1 MRLLNELVENVADNL
16 KQSIKILLQAIAMV
30 AIIGAILW
38 YVGINSLIT
47 TLSQMKLEY
56 LPLAFLAYFGINALF
71 ALRLKR
77 VIGREGVKMSF
88 KKTLFAQYAGMLSS
102 DVTPGRSGYFLT
114 PVYLRDQEVPTS
126 VSLSG
131 ILGIQTI
138 EFLFKVFGGILAVVF
153 LIETIQLSGTL
164 LWVSIVG
171 VALMLVGAILL
182 ALFSWSDRV
191 IHIFNRISNSK
202 YLARFTGGLM
212 GKLEEYKQSAQ
223 HTRKS
228 IPEIAALT
236 MLCWTL
242 KGFEWYFLGLALG
255 IGQIGWL
262 GFFLLHPL
270 VTALGFVPI
279 TPSGIGFQEGVVV
292 AVITAVLTA
301 GGMPLSTALASAA
314 AFALLS
320 RMLLILEDLVGVPQ
334 IVKSTSTLFSK
345 KENTHLGESTA

>member
-1 MRLLNELVENVADNL
+1 M
-16 KQSIKILLQAIAMV
+16 KQAVKILLQVIVMV
-30 AIIGAILW
+30 AIIGALLW
-38 YVGINSLIT
+38 YVGIDSLIN

-56 LPLAFLAYFGINALF
+56 LPLAFLAYFGINVLF

-77 VIGREGVKMSF
+77 VLKREGAKLSLR
-88 KKTLFAQYAGMLSS
+88 KTLFAQYAGMLTS

-114 PVYLRDQEVPTS
+114 PVYLRDQNVPTS

-131 ILGIQTI
+131 ILGIQTV

-164 LWVSIVG
+164 LWISVLG
-171 VALMLVGAILL
+171 VVLMLVGAVLL
-182 ALFSWSDRV
+182 ALLSWSDRV
-191 IHIFNRISNSK
+191 LRLFNRIFNSK
-202 YLARFTGGLM
+202 FLARFTGGLM
-212 GKLEEYKQSAQ
+212 GKLEEYKQSAN

-228 IPEIAALT
+228 IPEIAGLT
-236 MLCWTL
+236 MLCWLL

-279 TPSGIGFQEGVVV
+279 TPSGIGFQEGAIV

-301 GGMPLSTALASAA
+301 GGIPLSTALASAT
-314 AFALLS
+314 AFALIS
-320 RMLLILEDLVGVPQ
+320 RMLLILEDLLGVPQ
-334 IVKSTSTLFSK
+334 IVKSTSALFSRK
-345 KENTHLGESTA
+345 NKETPEKNSLNTQMYNSAKD